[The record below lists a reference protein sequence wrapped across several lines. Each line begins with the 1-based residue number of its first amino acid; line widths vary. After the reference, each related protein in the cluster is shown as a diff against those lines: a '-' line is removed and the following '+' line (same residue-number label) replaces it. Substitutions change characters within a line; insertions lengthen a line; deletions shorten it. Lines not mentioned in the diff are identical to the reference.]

1 MPSVIICA
9 ANRIP
14 ISRQSVSS
22 SPSLLG
28 PNSSPPPPAVPKP
41 PRNLTHRTVNT
52 NLVLL
57 NWLPPE
63 GSDYSEYAVRYRT
76 AASTWQRLVNVHEPQ
91 ARIEDMHYGERYL
104 VQVNTVSFGVES
116 PSPLELNISMPPQP
130 VSNVVPLVDSRN
142 LTLEWPRPDGHVDYY
157 TIKWWATDE
166 PQQVEYK
173 NVSQQPEE
181 GECRRGL
188 PPYLTTDPSL
198 PFQ

>member
-1 MPSVIICA
+1 MLLVTTCGVSH
-9 ANRIP
+9 IP
-14 ISRQSVSS
+14 ISRQSVSRAGKKAWIVNS
-22 SPSLLG
+22 PPSLFL
-28 PNSSPPPPAVPKP
+28 SLPPRVVPKP

-91 ARIEDMHYGERYL
+91 ARIEDMHYGEKYL

-116 PSPLELNISMPPQP
+116 PAPLELNISMPPQP

-166 PQQVEYK
+166 PQLVEYK

-181 GECRRGL
+181 GKWSNL
-188 PPYLTTDPSL
+188 SYL
-198 PFQ
+198 